1 MCDNNHD
8 NFLGYFHVEYKT
20 SKRRYLKTFIYRS
33 FLWRSAVITGA
44 KYVKFGVWLYHWY
57 SFQFFFEL
65 PVNT

>member
-44 KYVKFGVWLYHWY
+44 KYVKFGVWLYH
-57 SFQFFFEL
+57 
-65 PVNT
+65 